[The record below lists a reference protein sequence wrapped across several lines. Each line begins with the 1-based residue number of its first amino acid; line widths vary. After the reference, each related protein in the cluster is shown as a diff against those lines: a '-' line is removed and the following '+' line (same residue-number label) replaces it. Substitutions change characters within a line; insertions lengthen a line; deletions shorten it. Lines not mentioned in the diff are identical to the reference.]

1 MISQDLGERLAAIE
15 QRLAR
20 IEARFA
26 PGILTPKPPAA
37 AARAAPPPQ
46 AATES
51 TEARPSLI
59 TSILGW
65 GGAVALVL
73 AAAYLIRLGIDSGWL
88 TPMRQVALA
97 VIGGLA
103 LIGAGLW
110 MRALDRQYAGLL
122 PAGGI
127 AILFLATYGA
137 HHYYG
142 FIDATIAAAAVIGIC
157 LASLWLC
164 RAFQSDLYALFAVA
178 GSYSAPFL
186 LSSLRGSI
194 TDLVIYFS
202 AWSIVFS
209 VFAIW
214 HGRRLIYLLALYL
227 ALVGFDFIRRANAP
241 DDWMAALIFQTAQF
255 AIFAFAT
262 AAYSMRRE
270 EPLDGNSALAHL
282 PALLVFYFL
291 QYSVLS
297 RHLPAA
303 APWIAV
309 ASAAVLAA
317 IYGLARTTLDRPLPG
332 GEFLLW
338 SYVALVLFHAGY
350 IESVP
355 RHWAPWVAFVLLPAV
370 ALAATR
376 RVGPS
381 AWPLYIAVVVIFL
394 INYLRAVLDT
404 DVQGVPARSALAIV
418 YAIELYVAYW
428 LARGKQEF
436 AAVMALYAGHISAMA
451 AALHLLDTRI
461 VESTVWALLAL
472 GCLGAAWTQRDR
484 LLGQSSLL
492 LFGAT
497 AAKVMLYDLSGA
509 PPVARIISLVVLGVA
524 FYAGGLLY
532 QRIDRAVAPSPIGD
546 G

>member
-1 MISQDLGERLAAIE
+1 MISQELDQRLAAIE
-15 QRLAR
+15 QRLSR
-20 IEARFA
+20 IESRFA
-26 PGILTPKPPAA
+26 PQAAPAPRTQPKPEPERPAA
-37 AARAAPPPQ
+37 PG
-46 AATES
+46 
-51 TEARPSLI
+51 PSLI

-97 VIGGLA
+97 VIAGLA
-103 LIGAGLW
+103 LIGAGFWL
-110 MRALDRQYAGLL
+110 RALDREYAGLL

-127 AILFLATYGA
+127 AILFLSSYGA

-202 AWSIVFS
+202 AWSMVFS

-227 ALVGFDFIRRANAP
+227 ALVGFDFIGRANAP
-241 DDWMAALIFQTAQF
+241 EEWVAALVFQTAQF
-255 AIFAFAT
+255 AIFVVAT
-262 AAYSMRRE
+262 AAYSVRRQ
-270 EPLDGNSALAHL
+270 EPLDGNLALAHL

-291 QYSVLS
+291 QYGLLS
-297 RHLPAA
+297 RHLPVA
-303 APWIAV
+303 APWIA
-309 ASAAVLAA
+309 AGSAAAVAAVYGVARVSLA
-317 IYGLARTTLDRPLPG
+317 RPLPG

-355 RHWAPWVAFVLLPAV
+355 KHWAPWIAVILVPVAG
-370 ALAATR
+370 LAAR
-376 RVGPS
+376 RIGKT
-381 AWPLYIAVVVIFL
+381 AWPLWIAVILIF
-394 INYLRAVLDT
+394 
-404 DVQGVPARSALAIV
+404 
-418 YAIELYVAYW
+418 
-428 LARGKQEF
+428 
-436 AAVMALYAGHISAMA
+436 
-451 AALHLLDTRI
+451 
-461 VESTVWALLAL
+461 
-472 GCLGAAWTQRDR
+472 
-484 LLGQSSLL
+484 
-492 LFGAT
+492 
-497 AAKVMLYDLSGA
+497 
-509 PPVARIISLVVLGVA
+509 
-524 FYAGGLLY
+524 
-532 QRIDRAVAPSPIGD
+532 
-546 G
+546 

>member
-1 MISQDLGERLAAIE
+1 MISQELEQRLAAIE
-15 QRLAR
+15 QRLTR
-20 IEARFA
+20 IESHFRPVSA
-26 PGILTPKPPAA
+26 PPKPRPQTQPAPAA
-37 AARAAPPPQ
+37 QSAELDA
-46 AATES
+46 E
-51 TEARPSLI
+51 RPALI
-59 TSILGW
+59 TSLLGW
-65 GGAVALVL
+65 GGAIALVL

-88 TPMRQVALA
+88 TPMRQVAMA
-97 VIGGLA
+97 VI
-103 LIGAGLW
+103 AGLVLIAAGFRL
-110 MRALDRQYAGLL
+110 RALDRRYAGLL

-142 FIDATIAAAAVIGIC
+142 FIDATVAAAAVIGIC

-164 RAFQSDLYALFAVA
+164 SAFQSDLYALFAVA

-186 LSSLRGSI
+186 LSSLRGSL
-194 TDLVIYFS
+194 TDLVIYYS
-202 AWSIVFS
+202 AWGAVFS

-227 ALVGFDFIRRANAP
+227 GLVGFDIIAHANAP
-241 DDWMAALIFQTAQF
+241 LEWLPAIVFQTAQF
-255 AIFAFAT
+255 LIFGVAT
-262 AAYSMRRE
+262 VMYSIRRN
-270 EPLDGNSALAHL
+270 EPLSGNAALGHL
-282 PALLVFYFL
+282 PPLLLFYFL
-291 QYSVLS
+291 QYTLLD
-297 RHLPAA
+297 RHMPQA

-309 ASAAVLAA
+309 GSAAVVAALYGIARARLAK
-317 IYGLARTTLDRPLPG
+317 PLPG

-355 RHWAPWVAFVLLPAV
+355 RHWAPWVAFILLPLV
-370 ALAATR
+370 ALMALR
-376 RVGPS
+376 RIGGR
-381 AWPLYIAVVVIFL
+381 AWPVYIAVVMIFL
-394 INYLRAVLDT
+394 INYLRVILDT
-404 DVQGVPARSALAIV
+404 DLQGVPARPALAV
-418 YAIELYVAYW
+418 AYAIELYLAYW
-428 LARGKQEF
+428 LTREKQEF
-436 AAVMALYAGHISAMA
+436 AAVLSLYAGHISAMA

-461 VESTVWALLAL
+461 FESTVWAVLAL
-472 GCLGAAWTQRDR
+472 ACLGVAWVQRDR

-532 QRIDRAVAPSPIGD
+532 QRIDRAVAPA
-546 G
+546 

>member
-1 MISQDLGERLAAIE
+1 MISQELDQRLAAIE

-20 IEARFA
+20 IESHFRPVSA
-26 PGILTPKPPAA
+26 PPKPRPQPQPAVA
-37 AARAAPPPQ
+37 A
-46 AATES
+46 ES
-51 TEARPSLI
+51 ADADGPSLI
-59 TSILGW
+59 TSLLGW

-97 VIGGLA
+97 VIGGLV
-103 LIGAGLW
+103 LIAAGFWLES
-110 MRALDRQYAGLL
+110 LDRRYAGLL
-122 PAGGI
+122 PACGI

-142 FIDATIAAAAVIGIC
+142 FITATTAAAAVIAIC

-164 RAFQSDLYALFAVA
+164 SAFQSDLYALFAVA

-186 LSSLRGSI
+186 LSSLRGSL
-194 TDLVIYFS
+194 TDLVIYYS
-202 AWSIVFS
+202 AWGAVFS

-227 ALVGFDFIRRANAP
+227 GLIGFDVIGRANAP
-241 DDWMAALIFQTAQF
+241 DEWVPALVFQTLQF
-255 AIFAFAT
+255 AIFGIAT
-262 AAYSMRRE
+262 AMYSIRRG
-270 EPLDGNSALAHL
+270 EPLDGNAALGHL
-282 PALLVFYFL
+282 PPLLLFYFL
-291 QYSVLS
+291 QYTLLN
-297 RHLPAA
+297 RHMPHA

-309 ASAAVLAA
+309 GSAAAVAA
-317 IYGLARTTLDRPLPG
+317 LYGIARARLEKPLPG

-338 SYVALVLFHAGY
+338 SYVALVVFHAGY

-355 RHWAPWVAFVLLPAV
+355 KDWAPWVAFILLPLV
-370 ALAATR
+370 ALGALR
-376 RVGPS
+376 RVGPG
-381 AWPLYIAVVVIFL
+381 AWPVYIAVVIIFL
-394 INYLRAVLDT
+394 VNYLRAILDT
-404 DVQGVPARSALAIV
+404 DVQGVVARPALAV
-418 YAIELYVAYW
+418 AYAIELYVAYW
-428 LARGKQEF
+428 LARSKQEF
-436 AAVMALYAGHISAMA
+436 AAVIALYAAHIAAMG

-461 VESTVWALLAL
+461 IESTAWAVIALA
-472 GCLGAAWTQRDR
+472 CLGVAWVQRDR

-497 AAKVMLYDLSGA
+497 AGKVMLYDLSGA

-532 QRIDRAVAPSPIGD
+532 QRIDRAVAPA
-546 G
+546 